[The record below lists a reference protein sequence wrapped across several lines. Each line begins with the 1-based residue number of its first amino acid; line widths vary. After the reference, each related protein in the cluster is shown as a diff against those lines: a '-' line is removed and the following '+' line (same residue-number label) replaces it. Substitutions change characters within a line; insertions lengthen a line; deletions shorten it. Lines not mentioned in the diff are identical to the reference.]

1 MGGIIPCCYNNGKT
15 QKSLIKQETIKLPET
30 GDDTLDQ
37 YNKKIS
43 IVEKSNPTQLQPPQK
58 RTLSSNFLQAK
69 INNIKI
75 NNPSNTNDNR
85 RKSFSIAI
93 NPETLK
99 VKARNRSNSTF
110 NLELIRDITN
120 LHMKKAYKILPN
132 QNNDKD
138 KDKDDDKANFA
149 KSLSLIS
156 VDTITSINSPEIK
169 KKKPIEYI
177 NEPFTE
183 KQLRVLKKILSK
195 EGLIIDDMDESTM

>member
-1 MGGIIPCCYNNGKT
+1 MGGNIPCCYNNGKT
-15 QKSLIKQETIKLPET
+15 QKSLIKHETIKLPET

-43 IVEKSNPTQLQPPQK
+43 IVEDSNLTQPPQK

-93 NPETLK
+93 NPEILK
-99 VKARNRSNSTF
+99 VKTRNRSNSTF
-110 NLELIRDITN
+110 DLELIRDISN
-120 LHMKKAYKILPN
+120 FHMKKAYKILPN

-138 KDKDDDKANFA
+138 KDKGDDKANFP

-156 VDTITSINSPEIK
+156 VDTITSINSPETK